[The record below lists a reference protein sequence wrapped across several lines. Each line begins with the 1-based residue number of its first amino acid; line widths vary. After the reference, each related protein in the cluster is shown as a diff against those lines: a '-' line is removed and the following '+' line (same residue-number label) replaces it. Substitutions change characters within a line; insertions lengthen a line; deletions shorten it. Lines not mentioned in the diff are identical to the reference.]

1 LIKINKSNL
10 SKINFILI
18 KKLETLENSLNIQ
31 NEDKRIGSNFL
42 GILNDLKRRPE
53 DAAKELGVTTKE
65 INLIIEGK
73 KKLIPEII
81 NRAAKIW
88 PINERDFYI
97 IRDDCP
103 SGVKIMTSV
112 NSEKSSRIMER
123 AGKPYYD
130 YRDTAM
136 SSLAPFR
143 PEWIMELCYV
153 DDNDPTNP
161 NVQWNNGHF
170 MHQFTYF
177 IGEVNFYY
185 LDSDG
190 KKQVAVMNTGDSMYI
205 TPFTPHTFAT
215 RAGAE
220 QNGLIIAI
228 TYGNKLTGDIQ
239 QELSS
244 ISSELGQEYALDFS
258 SRKHAF
264 SSLLTFHREIGS
276 VSIKELSHR
285 SNISEREIE
294 DFENNISIPSE
305 IELQHLATSLKINVR
320 DLLPNEKIEKK
331 VILQLHEE
339 GKNWFYPESENYKF
353 HDLASSSTLPYSKA
367 FEIDVLSHDDS
378 SLDLKVGLHQYIYNI
393 GNTDVIINWSY
404 NNKKFSEIIHPEDS
418 AYLKPF
424 LQHNFR
430 GSGKLLALRI
440 GGKITGDSQR
450 ELSFVGK
457 TNVKRA
463 INESMQ
469 WFDPNYNN

>member
-1 LIKINKSNL
+1 MKI
-10 SKINFILI
+10 
-18 KKLETLENSLNIQ
+18 LENTFNIQ
-31 NEDKRIGSNFL
+31 NENKRIGSNFL

-53 DAAKELGVTTKE
+53 DAARELDVSIEE

-73 KKLIPEII
+73 KKLSSELIE
-81 NRAAKIW
+81 RAAKIW

-97 IRDDCP
+97 IHDDC
-103 SGVKIMTSV
+103 SLGIKIMRSTD
-112 NSEKSSRIMER
+112 SEKSSRVMNR
-123 AGKPYYD
+123 AGKPYYE

-153 DDNDPTNP
+153 DDNDPNNV

-185 LDSDG
+185 LDLDG
-190 KKQVAVMNTGDSMYI
+190 KKQVAIMNTGDSMYI
-205 TPFTPHTFAT
+205 APFTPHTFTT
-215 RAGAE
+215 RVGAKK
-220 QNGLIIAI
+220 NGLILAL

-258 SRKHAF
+258 SRNNAF

-276 VSIKELSHR
+276 VSIKELSQR
-285 SNISEREIE
+285 SGIDDKKIKC
-294 DFENNISIPSE
+294 FENNSAIPSE
-305 IELQHLATSLKINVR
+305 FELQILASSLNVNVR
-320 DLLPNEKIEKK
+320 DLLPNEKMAKK
-331 VILQLHEE
+331 VILQSHDEC
-339 GKNWFYPESENYKF
+339 KNWLYPESENYKF
-353 HDLASSSTLPYSKA
+353 HDLASSSALPYSKA
-367 FEIDVLSHDDS
+367 FEIDVLSQDELS
-378 SLDLKVGLHQYIYNI
+378 FDLKVGLHQYIYNI
-393 GNTDVIINWSY
+393 GNTDVHLNWLY
-404 NNKKFSEIIHPEDS
+404 NNKKYAEIIHPGDS
-418 AYLKPF
+418 TYLKPF

-430 GSGKLLALRI
+430 GSGKLLALRL

-463 INESMQ
+463 INESML
-469 WFDPNYNN
+469 WFNPKSN